1 MHSSDSPDWPEGVRQ
16 QLQLSRQFA
25 AGLIPGLE
33 FETAFLRA
41 RGEAKGSAPPH
52 VRDVVRRIFYGVDE
66 YVVNDDIREPE
77 KGDLDEEQ
85 LREIVRTQLRRLDE
99 A

>member
-1 MHSSDSPDWPEGVRQ
+1 VHSSDSTDWPEGVRR
-16 QLQLSRQFA
+16 QLELSRQFA
-25 AGLIPGLE
+25 AGVIAGLE

-41 RGEAKGSAPPH
+41 RGETRGSAPPH
-52 VRDVVRRIFYGVDE
+52 VRDVVRQIFYGVDE

-77 KGDLDEEQ
+77 KGDLDEQQ
-85 LREIVRTQLRRLDE
+85 LREIVRTQLRRLDD